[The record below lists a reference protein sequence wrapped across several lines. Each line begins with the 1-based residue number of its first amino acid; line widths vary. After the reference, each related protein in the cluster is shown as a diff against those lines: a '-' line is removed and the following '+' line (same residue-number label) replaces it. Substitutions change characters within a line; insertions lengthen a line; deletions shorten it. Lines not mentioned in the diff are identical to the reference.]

1 MPWIIIWIVSL
12 AGFGFSMNASDKAV
26 DYPHPRTEIYQKAN
40 PIKSK
45 EDFHKLDLVKTTTSE
60 LESSRFR
67 NYYYRLKNASER
79 PKRFVVEND
88 EGDRIEFTVKKSYK
102 VYIEND

>member
-1 MPWIIIWIVSL
+1 MEWIVIGIVSL
-12 AGFGFSMNASDKAV
+12 ASFGFSMLAMDKGV
-26 DYPHPRTEIYQKAN
+26 EYRQPQTEIYQEVN
-40 PIKSK
+40 QPKSK
-45 EDFHKLDLVKTTTSE
+45 EDFQKLDLVQTTNE

-67 NYYYRLKNASER
+67 NYWYRLKNASER

-102 VYIEND
+102 IYIEND

>member
-1 MPWIIIWIVSL
+1 MEWIVIGIVSL
-12 AGFGFSMNASDKAV
+12 ASFGFSMLAADRAT
-26 DYPHPRTEIYQKAN
+26 DYQPRTEIYQEVDQ
-40 PIKSK
+40 PKSK
-45 EDFHKLDLVKTTTSE
+45 EDFQKLDIVQTTNE
-60 LESSRFR
+60 LESNRFR
-67 NYYYRLKNASER
+67 NYWYRLKNASER

>member
-1 MPWIIIWIVSL
+1 MEWIIIGLVSL
-12 AGFGFSMNASDKAV
+12 TGFGFGMLAV
-26 DYPHPRTEIYQKAN
+26 DRAVEYQQPQTEICQEVN
-40 PIKSK
+40 QPKSK
-45 EDFHKLDLVKTTTSE
+45 EDFQKLDLVQTTNE
-60 LESSRFR
+60 LESNRFR
-67 NYYYRLKNASER
+67 RHWHRLRNASER